1 MKRLFIA
8 TFLPLLLSQSVAI
21 AQTAPQQPAQPEK
34 PAVSQAETAVN
45 QQLPIVPLK
54 GTDQIQLQVVNCNW
68 VVDCLLANLF
78 LPASTRLNQIE
89 LQLDNPALVPTKI
102 LNSAVS
108 VQGALTHYPLP
119 SSALSISPGDIA
131 FPTQTIT
138 SVPLTLNRSAMPPEQ
153 YVGAIYLTQAN
164 QSNRLILPINLSVRS
179 GPFLPLLVLL
189 VGVILGRLFKYMQEQ
204 GGPQSQA
211 RKKVYQLEAD
221 IREAHPADR
230 KILLPMLRDTRKLV
244 YRQQLEA
251 ADTQVTLIQSRL
263 RLLNQLRAIEDQLYE
278 KQKRSESVEQ
288 ETLDQIQQIQDARVL
303 IAQGKDDEA
312 TTTLTEILKTAST
325 EGRRGAADDSDAD
338 SDAMIVA
345 LRGAAIT
352 LDQSAR
358 NAITEA
364 EKTAALT
371 PIERL
376 EQFLVAVSGLSDQVR
391 AEATFWFVRPLLYLV
406 LLTGLTLAGLN
417 TLYIEKGET
426 FGAKPTSDYLTLL
439 LWGLSA
445 DVASRSLSGLQGQK
459 E

>member
-1 MKRLFIA
+1 
-8 TFLPLLLSQSVAI
+8 
-21 AQTAPQQPAQPEK
+21 
-34 PAVSQAETAVN
+34 
-45 QQLPIVPLK
+45 VPLK
-54 GTDQIQLQVVNCNW
+54 GTDQIQLRVVNCNW

-78 LPASTRLNQIE
+78 LPASTRLDQLE
-89 LQLDNPALVPTKI
+89 LKFDNPASVPTKI

-108 VQGALTHYPLP
+108 VQGALTYYPLP
-119 SSALSISPGDIA
+119 SSALSIPPGEIA
-131 FPTQTIT
+131 LPAQTIT
-138 SVPLTLNRSAMPPEQ
+138 SVPLTLGRSAMPPEQ

-189 VGVILGRLFKYMQEQ
+189 VGVILGRLFKYMQDQ
-204 GGPQSQA
+204 GGPQVQA

-251 ADTQVTLIQSRL
+251 ADTQVTLIQSLL
-263 RLLNQLRAIEDQLYE
+263 RLLKQLRAIEDQLYE
-278 KQKRSESVEQ
+278 KQKRSESVEP

-312 TTTLTEILKTAST
+312 TTTLTGILGISM
-325 EGRRGAADDSDAD
+325 EGRRGAADNSDAD

-345 LRGAAIT
+345 LRGAAIN

-358 NAITEA
+358 NAITET
-364 EKTAALT
+364 EKPAALT
-371 PIERL
+371 PIEHL

-426 FGAKPTSDYLTLL
+426 FGARPTSDYLTLL

-445 DVASRSLSGLQGQK
+445 DVASRNLSGLQGQK

>member
-1 MKRLFIA
+1 MKRLFITA
-8 TFLPLLLSQSVAI
+8 FLPLLLSQSVAI
-21 AQTAPQQPAQPEK
+21 AQTASPSAIQTPPPAAPEK
-34 PAVSQAETAVN
+34 QALSQSETVVN

-54 GTDQIQLQVVNCNW
+54 GTEQIQLQVVNCNW

-119 SSALSISPGDIA
+119 GSALSIPPGEIA
-131 FPTQTIT
+131 LPTQTI
-138 SVPLTLNRSAMPPEQ
+138 SSIPLNLDRSAMPPEQ

-164 QSNRLILPINLSVRS
+164 QSNRLVLPINLSVRS
-179 GPFLPLLVLL
+179 GPLLPLITLL
-189 VGVILGRLFKYMQEQ
+189 IGVILGRLFKYMQAQ
-204 GGPQSQA
+204 GGPQAQV

-221 IREAHPADR
+221 IKEAHPADR
-230 KILLPMLRDTRKLV
+230 KILLPMLREARKLV

-251 ADTQVTLIQSRL
+251 ADTQVALIQSRL

-278 KQKRSESVEQ
+278 KQKRSESVEP
-288 ETLDQIQQIQDARVL
+288 ETFEQIQTARDL
-303 IAQGKDDEA
+303 IAQGQDDKA
-312 TTTLTEILKTAST
+312 TSTVAAILETASAR
-325 EGRRGAADDSDAD
+325 GRGGATDDSDV
-338 SDAMIVA
+338 MEVA
-345 LRGAAIT
+345 LRGAAIN

-364 EKTAALT
+364 EKTEALT

-376 EQFLVAVSGLSDQVR
+376 ELLLVAVSGLSDQVR

-426 FGAKPTSDYLTLL
+426 FGARPMSDYLTLL

-445 DVASRSLSGLQGQK
+445 DVASRSLSNLRGQQ